1 MSIRESIVFI
11 IFYPNISNKLERRIT
26 MKRCTVCGE
35 KFIPNSNRQKYCSD
49 CKKKVLKEQRD
60 KARDKYYRKKF
71 GNNEK

>member
-1 MSIRESIVFI
+1 
-11 IFYPNISNKLERRIT
+11 

-49 CKKKVLKEQRD
+49 CKKEVLKEQRD